1 MFKADDTDFYL
12 TDLICVIA
20 LLICGIKAVEI
31 FNGHNLTAL
40 KFCVIFEHTMIP
52 KFNSKKLRMFLK
64 DHWIAVSSA
73 VAVVVLTALSV
84 IGFMGMES
92 FYRKMQLAQL
102 PVQIMMW
109 ILASAISAI
118 IYVSLMFGRF
128 GQIDAK
134 KVKGTNVNVKF
145 SDVLGIE
152 EAKEEALEVV
162 NLLKDHSAVQKVG
175 GKIIKGLLMVGPPG
189 CGKTYLAKAIAT
201 EAGLPF
207 LSLSASEFTEIFVGV
222 GARRVRKLFKQA
234 RRLAYAHG
242 GAIVFIDEIDA
253 IGRTRTFSFM
263 SGQESNTTLNQLLVE
278 MDGLQDEKENVVVIG
293 ATNSSEDV
301 LDPAILRPGR
311 FDRKIYIEKPNLEG
325 REAIL
330 KFYLNKVAY
339 DKTIDIGKLARQAVL
354 KSPADLENIIKEASI
369 ICLRNKRDVMT
380 HKDLSEAMERIDL
393 GIKHRKH
400 MTPEEKRL
408 VAYHEAGHLITLYM
422 LHPTDDVFK
431 ASIIARRGALGVVHH
446 QPREEIFTSNRERLM
461 ANIQVS
467 LAGYVAEKLKIGTTS
482 DGVSSDFSNA
492 MRVAHVMVWRLGMDN
507 KHLGDYTAIPET
519 QLSEHVKTELNQ
531 ETQKIFQE
539 CLAKTETLL
548 REETVLLDRFANELL
563 KKEELEFDE
572 IDAIFKEYHKVKFGS
587 VPNAPLEKPF

>member
-1 MFKADDTDFYL
+1 M
-12 TDLICVIA
+12 II
-20 LLICGIKAVEI
+20 
-31 FNGHNLTAL
+31 N
-40 KFCVIFEHTMIP
+40 KFT
-52 KFNSKKLRMFLK
+52 SKKIKMFVR
-64 DHWIAVSSA
+64 DHW
-73 VAVVVLTALSV
+73 VAVTSTLAVLILTILSI
-84 IGFMGMES
+84 IGFMGLES

-102 PVQIMMW
+102 PIQIMMW

-128 GQIDAK
+128 GQIDTK
-134 KVKGTNVNVKF
+134 KVKGSKVNVLF
-145 SDVLGIE
+145 SDVLGVD
-152 EAKEEALEVV
+152 EAKEEAIEVV

-175 GKIIKGLLMVGPPG
+175 GKIIKGLLMIGPPG

-263 SGQESNTTLNQLLVE
+263 SGQEGNTTLNQLLVE

-293 ATNSSEDV
+293 ATNSPEDV

-311 FDRKIYIEKPNLEG
+311 FDRKIYIEKPNLKG
-325 REAIL
+325 REDVL
-330 KFYLNKVAY
+330 KFYLNKVNY
-339 DKTIDIGKLARQAVL
+339 DKSIDIGKVARQAVY
-354 KSPADLENIIKEASI
+354 KSPADLENIVKEASI
-369 ICLRNKRDVMT
+369 ICLRNKRDVIT

-400 MTPEEKRL
+400 MTPEEKRRI
-408 VAYHEAGHLITLYM
+408 AYHEAGHLIVLYL

-431 ASIIARRGALGVVHH
+431 ASIIARGGTLGVVHH
-446 QPREEIFTSNRERLM
+446 QQHEEMFTSNKDHLL
-461 ANIQVS
+461 ADIQTS
-467 LAGYVAEKLKIGTTS
+467 LAGHLAEKLKCGTTS
-482 DGVSSDFSNA
+482 DGVGSDFPKA
-492 MRVAHVMVWRLGMDN
+492 MHLAHLMVWCLGMDG
-507 KHLGDYTAIPET
+507 KHVGDFTVIPEG
-519 QLSEHVKTELNQ
+519 QLSEQLKNELNI
-531 ETQKIFQE
+531 ETQRILQE

-548 REETVLLDRFANELL
+548 RDESILLDRFANELL

-572 IDAIFKEYHKVKFGS
+572 IDAIFKEYHKVKFGAS
-587 VPNAPLEKPF
+587 PTPPLEKSL